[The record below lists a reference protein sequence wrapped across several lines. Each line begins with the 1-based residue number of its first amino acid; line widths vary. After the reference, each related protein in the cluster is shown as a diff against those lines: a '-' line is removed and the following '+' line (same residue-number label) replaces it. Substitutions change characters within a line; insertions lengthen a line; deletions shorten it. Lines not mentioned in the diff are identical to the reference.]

1 MATQIRDRSSLTV
14 AETSTPSPL
23 WRNIEDVTEMLK
35 KSSWTYFPP
44 EEDTARAFVRAD
56 IRTGNYTYRI
66 VLRAS
71 EKRAK
76 VNILCD
82 QRILESA
89 RTNVISYLKQINR
102 TLHGTLELN
111 DASGELRYRNSMHNS
126 VVSRSSIQTLIAAS
140 LLTFDQQHAEIA
152 SRCREFIDLI
162 VSAPG

>member
-44 EEDTARAFVRAD
+44 EEDTARVFVRAD

-89 RTNVISYLKQINR
+89 RCT
-102 TLHGTLELN
+102 
-111 DASGELRYRNSMHNS
+111 
-126 VVSRSSIQTLIAAS
+126 IQ
-140 LLTFDQQHAEIA
+140 
-152 SRCREFIDLI
+152 
-162 VSAPG
+162 